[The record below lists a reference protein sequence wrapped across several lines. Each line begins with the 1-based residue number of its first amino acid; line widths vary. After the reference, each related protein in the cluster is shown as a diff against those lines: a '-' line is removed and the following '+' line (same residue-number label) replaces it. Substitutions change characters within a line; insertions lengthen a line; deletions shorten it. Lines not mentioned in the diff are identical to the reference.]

1 MEKFIE
7 KVILK
12 SCLQN
17 KFYSS
22 LLHTIFTKENFDNPY
37 IAKVVEVSLK
47 HHTEFKSLPSVDIIL
62 EKISTDDIEPFKDVI
77 DKSLSVDVKIDENG
91 DYSDLNYAIEETDKY
106 WKKQSLKNAIVD
118 SVDIIGDDD
127 EKEIT
132 PDDYNKIKDK
142 VEDSLTSS
150 MKRDIGLNYFDDMGD
165 RLRAVFN
172 NEEIK
177 VPTYYTCFD
186 EFING
191 GIGSYSLSVI
201 LGKIHGFK
209 SGLMANIAS
218 RQVINGKNV
227 CIFSLEMSENAYA
240 QRHDA
245 IFTKMDINRM
255 YVSRTNRTQL
265 MKILVELKKDPDR
278 GNLFIKQYPT
288 GEATVSDLR
297 VYLNEMRMRGFNFDI
312 IYVDYMNLM
321 KPARGGKAG
330 DMYTNVKRIAEELRA
345 LSYDYNG
352 IPVVS
357 ASQLNREGAMTDFS
371 SVNMFYTG
379 ESVGVPATSDFM
391 IILGLNEDDLVY
403 KSELHYKIAKNRF
416 GGRIDEI
423 GKFYSDQKTLK
434 LYDSS
439 EMDEWKSDANVTE
452 DDLYRR
458 RGNQQ
463 RQERGRTV

>member
-1 MEKFIE
+1 MEKFAE

-17 KFYSS
+17 KFFSS
-22 LLHTIFTKENFDNPY
+22 LLYNIFSKRNFDNPY
-37 IAKVVEVSLK
+37 IAEVVDISLK
-47 HHTEFKSLPSVDIIL
+47 HHAEFKNLPSVDIVL
-62 EKISTDDIEPFKDVI
+62 EKIAANGKDTDSYKDVI
-77 DKSLSVDVKIDENG
+77 DKSTSIELKVDENIDE
-91 DYSDLNYAIEETDKY
+91 SDLDFAIEETEKY

-118 SVDIIGDDD
+118 SVDIVGEDD
-127 EKEIT
+127 KEIT
-132 PDDYNKIKDK
+132 PEEYGKIKERIEK
-142 VEDSLTSS
+142 SLTDS
-150 MKRDIGLNYFDDMGD
+150 MKRDIGLNYFDDMGE
-165 RLRAVFN
+165 RFRRVFN
-172 NEEIK
+172 ADEMKI
-177 VPTYYTCFD
+177 PTYYTCFD

-218 RQVINGKNV
+218 RQVLNGKNV
-227 CIFSLEMSENAYA
+227 VIFSLEMSEDAYA

-245 IFTKMDINRM
+245 IFSKMDINRM

-265 MKILVELKKDPDR
+265 LKVLLELKKDPSR

-288 GEATVSDLR
+288 GEASINDFR
-297 VYLNEMRMRGFNFDI
+297 IYLNEMRMRGFNFDI

-321 KPARGGKAG
+321 KPEYGGKAG

-345 LSYDYNG
+345 LSYEYNG

-371 SVNMFYTG
+371 AVSMFYTG
-379 ESVGVPATSDFM
+379 ESVGVPATADFM

-403 KSELHYKIAKNRF
+403 KSEVHYKIAKNRF
-416 GGRIDEI
+416 GGRVDEI

-458 RGNQQ
+458 RTQQ
-463 RQERGRTV
+463 RQPRGRTV